1 MITVN
6 LLLQSGFVLH
16 KEDKH
21 KQSHQ
26 RYYKYVK
33 SEQGANLYVI
43 QITKVKHVLDDLHF
57 DYYAEAKFESED
69 GTVFQVEIM
78 NTESIEQVLSF
89 YARMFK
95 SMQCL
100 STEET

>member
-1 MITVN
+1 MITVD
-6 LLLQSGFVLH
+6 LLLQAGFVL
-16 KEDKH
+16 EEQDKH
-21 KQSHQ
+21 NLHHQ

-33 SEQGANLYVI
+33 SEQGSNLYVI
-43 QITKVKHVLDDLHF
+43 QITKVKHILNDLHF

-78 NTESIEQVLSF
+78 NTESIEQVLNF
-89 YARMFK
+89 YARIFK

-100 STEET
+100 GVDEQ

>member
-1 MITVN
+1 MITAN
-6 LLLQSGFVLH
+6 LLQQAGFFLH
-16 KEDKH
+16 EDDGH
-21 KQSHQ
+21 NPYHQ

-43 QITKVKHVLDDLHF
+43 QITKIKHILDDLHF

-78 NTESIEQVLSF
+78 NTESIEQVLRF
-89 YARMFK
+89 YARIFK

-100 STEET
+100 GADEQ

>member
-6 LLLQSGFVLH
+6 LLLQAGFVLH
-16 KEDKH
+16 KEDEH
-21 KQSHQ
+21 NPYHR

-43 QITKVKHVLDDLHF
+43 QITKIKHIFDVHF

-89 YARMFK
+89 YARIFK

-100 STEET
+100 GVDEQ

>member
-1 MITVN
+1 MITAN
-6 LLLQSGFVLH
+6 LLLQAGFVLE
-16 KEDKH
+16 KEDECNLH
-21 KQSHQ
+21 HQ

-33 SEQGANLYVI
+33 SEQGSNLYVV
-43 QITKVKHVLDDLHF
+43 QITKIRHIFNSLHF

-78 NTESIEQVLSF
+78 NTETIEQVLNF
-89 YARMFK
+89 CARIFK

-100 STEET
+100 GLEES

>member
-1 MITVN
+1 MITVD
-6 LLLQSGFVLH
+6 LLLQSGFVLDEQDECNLH
-16 KEDKH
+16 
-21 KQSHQ
+21 HQ

-33 SEQGANLYVI
+33 SEHGSNLYVI
-43 QITKVKHVLDDLHF
+43 QVTRVPHIIDDLHF
-57 DYYAEAKFESED
+57 DHYAEAKFESED

-100 STEET
+100 ST

>member
-6 LLLQSGFVLH
+6 LLLQAGFLLE
-16 KEDKH
+16 KEDEH
-21 KQSHQ
+21 SLHHQ

-33 SEQGANLYVI
+33 SEQGSNLYVI
-43 QITKVKHVLDDLHF
+43 QITKVKHVFNDLHF

-78 NTESIEQVLSF
+78 NTESIEQVLNF
-89 YARMFK
+89 CARIFK